1 MDVNFRRLAERYAND
16 TQYHLQ
22 IRGQRAQEI
31 EWRSGITNLIFVG
44 SFMSI
49 PFRFVLRNWIKLKK
63 IIKLKGDLKMEN
75 TNNVISITDLINSQ
89 KKTRRTRTSQFTEYT
104 SKKKLFES
112 GVLTKEQQEQVSQ
125 IKNTFSFSLDN
136 DNKYLI
142 ITLYNRNEEKKYSF
156 FILNLASMT
165 GIAADSIKKAK
176 ETVLEFLNM
185 EVKDEV
191 VEEVKEAAE
200 EQVVVTEPI
209 EEAKEAVEAV
219 EQTEEVEEP
228 KEKSTK
234 RNKSRKTANK

>member
-1 MDVNFRRLAERYAND
+1 
-16 TQYHLQ
+16 
-22 IRGQRAQEI
+22 
-31 EWRSGITNLIFVG
+31 
-44 SFMSI
+44 
-49 PFRFVLRNWIKLKK
+49 
-63 IIKLKGDLKMEN
+63 MEN

-89 KKTRRTRTSQFTEYT
+89 KKTRRTRASQFTEYT

-191 VEEVKEAAE
+191 VEEVKEVAE
-200 EQVVVTEPI
+200 EQVAITEPV
-209 EEAKEAVEAV
+209 EETKEAVEAV
-219 EQTEEVEEP
+219 EQTEEVKEP